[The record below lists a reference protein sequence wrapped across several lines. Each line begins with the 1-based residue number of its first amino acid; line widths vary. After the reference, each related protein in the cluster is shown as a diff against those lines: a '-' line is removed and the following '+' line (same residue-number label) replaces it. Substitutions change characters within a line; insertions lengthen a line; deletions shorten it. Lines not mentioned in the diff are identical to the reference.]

1 MKGKRHFNTGNKVV
15 GNIYSKKN
23 KLFIYS
29 CGVRRCKGTKSAR
42 CYVQMKRSAG
52 NRPSSATV
60 VENYEHM
67 LMCLICRSLFDD
79 HDHQPK
85 FLPCHHTFCKE
96 CLREYVRQMG
106 DDIECPSCRKVATIP
121 AAGVAALQTNF
132 YAKYI
137 QNLVCGSGKDE
148 LQVVFITHLFCSV
161 TTYSWLVHLHSLKI
175 FFQCRFTRVS
185 TFRGRMGNNWIMLLV
200 GWILFLSSTRRYQR
214 LVQALST
221 VLLVT

>member
-1 MKGKRHFNTGNKVV
+1 M
-15 GNIYSKKN
+15 
-23 KLFIYS
+23 
-29 CGVRRCKGTKSAR
+29 
-42 CYVQMKRSAG
+42 
-52 NRPSSATV
+52 SSAV

-121 AAGVAALQTNF
+121 AAGVSALQTNF

-137 QNLVCGSGKDE
+137 QNLVYGSGKQVIFPLSF
-148 LQVVFITHLFCSV
+148 LQRVGIACYAKRCISYRKSV
-161 TTYSWLVHLHSLKI
+161 
-175 FFQCRFTRVS
+175 
-185 TFRGRMGNNWIMLLV
+185 
-200 GWILFLSSTRRYQR
+200 
-214 LVQALST
+214 
-221 VLLVT
+221 

>member
-1 MKGKRHFNTGNKVV
+1 MYE
-15 GNIYSKKN
+15 ILSM
-23 KLFIYS
+23 
-29 CGVRRCKGTKSAR
+29 
-42 CYVQMKRSAG
+42 QMKRSAG
-52 NRPSSATV
+52 SRPTSATV

-148 LQVVFITHLFCSV
+148 HYAMCVTHFLISV
-161 TTYSWLVHLHSLKI
+161 IQS
-175 FFQCRFTRVS
+175 FFTWPKYF
-185 TFRGRMGNNWIMLLV
+185 
-200 GWILFLSSTRRYQR
+200 FLMHMHIHPSSTYKTFKEPLGDKWTRLLKAGCLYCHPPNSGKA
-214 LVQALST
+214 LVQT
-221 VLLVT
+221 LV

>member
-1 MKGKRHFNTGNKVV
+1 M
-15 GNIYSKKN
+15 
-23 KLFIYS
+23 
-29 CGVRRCKGTKSAR
+29 
-42 CYVQMKRSAG
+42 QMKRSVG
-52 NRPSSATV
+52 TRPMSVTV

-148 LQVVFITHLFCSV
+148 HYVICITRSLISVIQTYVYVLFA
-161 TTYSWLVHLHSLKI
+161 WQKI
-175 FFQCRFTRVS
+175 Y
-185 TFRGRMGNNWIMLLV
+185 L
-200 GWILFLSSTRRYQR
+200 
-214 LVQALST
+214 
-221 VLLVT
+221 

>member
-1 MKGKRHFNTGNKVV
+1 MMQIR
-15 GNIYSKKN
+15 NITVTF
-23 KLFIYS
+23 LF
-29 CGVRRCKGTKSAR
+29 CV
-42 CYVQMKRSAG
+42 VQMKRAAT
-52 NRPSSATV
+52 SSSV
-60 VENYEHM
+60 MENYEHM

-137 QNLVCGSGKDE
+137 QNLVYGSGE
-148 LQVVFITHLFCSV
+148 RQFCRLFSFHTVFASLTCCILLHHPSILHCFTLSLNPTISENLFFHLFHHGPVLSV
-161 TTYSWLVHLHSLKI
+161 GLLPAFDLILHTNYASHSSVFLTSCMSHGFVWHCVLFCICYSFLV
-175 FFQCRFTRVS
+175 
-185 TFRGRMGNNWIMLLV
+185 
-200 GWILFLSSTRRYQR
+200 
-214 LVQALST
+214 
-221 VLLVT
+221 

>member
-1 MKGKRHFNTGNKVV
+1 M
-15 GNIYSKKN
+15 
-23 KLFIYS
+23 
-29 CGVRRCKGTKSAR
+29 
-42 CYVQMKRSAG
+42 
-52 NRPSSATV
+52 SATV

-137 QNLVCGSGKDE
+137 QNLVYGSGKVKHYNSSNVDFFKLSYIH
-148 LQVVFITHLFCSV
+148 LQFFMIDDLSIYSDVDISV
-161 TTYSWLVHLHSLKI
+161 KY
-175 FFQCRFTRVS
+175 
-185 TFRGRMGNNWIMLLV
+185 LLLTP
-200 GWILFLSSTRRYQR
+200 ICFYI
-214 LVQALST
+214 A
-221 VLLVT
+221 

>member
-1 MKGKRHFNTGNKVV
+1 M
-15 GNIYSKKN
+15 
-23 KLFIYS
+23 
-29 CGVRRCKGTKSAR
+29 
-42 CYVQMKRSAG
+42 
-52 NRPSSATV
+52 SATV

-137 QNLVCGSGKDE
+137 QNLVCGSGKGE
-148 LQVVFITHLFCSV
+148 RSETCISFCSL
-161 TTYSWLVHLHSLKI
+161 TYFDFKFLHLVNL
-175 FFQCRFTRVS
+175 FF
-185 TFRGRMGNNWIMLLV
+185 
-200 GWILFLSSTRRYQR
+200 
-214 LVQALST
+214 
-221 VLLVT
+221 